1 MDKVERAK
9 RDVVIANRI
18 LAMEGVVDAYGH
30 VSVRHPENP
39 NRYFLSRSLAPELVT
54 LGDVIEYTLDGKAV
68 TDTRSPY
75 LERFIHGAI
84 YEARPEIKAV
94 IHAHSEP
101 VLPFG
106 LIDEPLRPVIGSA
119 SYIGTTIPKWDI
131 ADKFGDDTNLLVT
144 NMDHG
149 RDLAKALE
157 DNAVC
162 LMRSHGFASAGQ
174 SIERTVTTAVYL
186 PKNARVQLEVMR
198 TGLPYRTLSAGE
210 IATRNKFDPD
220 SPAMR
225 RGWEYWAA
233 KAGVG
238 DLL

>member
-1 MDKVERAK
+1 MDKIERAK

-30 VSVRHPENP
+30 VSVRHPDDP

-54 LGDVIEYTLDGKAV
+54 LDDVIEYTLHGAAV
-68 TDTRSPY
+68 SDTRPPY

-94 IHAHSEP
+94 VHAHSEP
-101 VLPFG
+101 ILPFG
-106 LIDEPLRPVIGSA
+106 LIDVPLRPVIGAA

-131 ADKFGDDTNLLVT
+131 ADKFGDETNLLVT

-149 RDLAKALE
+149 RDLAKTLG

-162 LMRSHGFASAGQ
+162 LMRSHGFASAGE
-174 SIERTVTTAVYL
+174 SITRTVTTAVYL

-198 TGLPYRTLSAGE
+198 TGLPYETLSAGE
-210 IATRNKFDPD
+210 VATRNNFDPD

-225 RGWEYWAA
+225 RGWEYWAT